1 MEAMKTESKL
11 IGQRVECKDKPNE
24 IGVISFYNSENGD
37 MDIKY
42 GETTLLTHISKCKI
56 VKDS

>member
-1 MEAMKTESKL
+1 MKTESKL

-24 IGVISFYNSENGD
+24 IGVISFYNSDNGD

-56 VKDS
+56 VKAS